1 MFIILIISNGVFPIK
16 HIRIGRECLNFKI
29 RNYIM
34 IFDYHKTQVTPSGT
48 RWLINYRPMISN
60 KIYQGLRIQHYANK
74 YWKIFI
80 DANR

>member
-16 HIRIGRECLNFKI
+16 HIRVGRECLNLKI

-34 IFDYHKTQVTPSGT
+34 IFDYHNTQVPPNGT
-48 RWLINYRPMISN
+48 RRLINYRPMISN
-60 KIYQGLRIQHYANK
+60 KIYHGLRIQPYANK

-80 DANR
+80 GANR